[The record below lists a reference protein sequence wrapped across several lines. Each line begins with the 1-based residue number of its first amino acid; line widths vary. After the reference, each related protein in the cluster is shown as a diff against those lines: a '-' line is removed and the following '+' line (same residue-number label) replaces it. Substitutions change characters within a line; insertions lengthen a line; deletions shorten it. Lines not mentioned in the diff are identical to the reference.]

1 MSICIVGFSFQSFCV
16 WFIPLSATSWGR
28 KSGHLL
34 IYDCPASIN
43 LRDLTSPYFVRAQWD
58 YKSMSTAVLIEDW
71 RPLEAGAVSTSGS
84 FLLLFQRGQWARDLH
99 IVSQTSSH
107 DFAYC
112 VKWLTAGKLVQI
124 LHSRCGTLI
133 RWQNS
138 LVAVI
143 LFWFC
148 ILIFSLFLSLDTS
161 LSIHFVRF
169 PITFQ

>member
-84 FLLLFQRGQWARDLH
+84 FLLLFQRGQWAHDLH
-99 IVSQTSSH
+99 IVRLPPT
-107 DFAYC
+107 
-112 VKWLTAGKLVQI
+112 I
-124 LHSRCGTLI
+124 LHIVSSDSQQENWCKFFILG
-133 RWQNS
+133 
-138 LVAVI
+138 VA
-143 LFWFC
+143 LW
-148 ILIFSLFLSLDTS
+148 
-161 LSIHFVRF
+161 
-169 PITFQ
+169 